1 MKIFQEIM
9 KKEKKKKTREIVEM
23 GRVGEGGEGRGSQS
37 SFSRLSICFR
47 SAVRK
52 IKSSSITTLEVIMN
66 ISEATLAPAISS
78 TRTAVFA

>member
-1 MKIFQEIM
+1 MVKIFQEIM
-9 KKEKKKKTREIVEM
+9 KKKKTRETVE
-23 GRVGEGGEGRGSQS
+23 RGRGGRGPV
-37 SFSRLSICFR
+37 FFFAPFDLFF

-52 IKSSSITTLEVIMN
+52 IKSSSITTLEVIMT

>member
-1 MKIFQEIM
+1 MVKIFQEIM
-9 KKEKKKKTREIVEM
+9 KKKKDPRNRRER
-23 GRVGEGGEGRGSQS
+23 GGRGGPV
-37 SFSRLSICFR
+37 FFFAPFDLFF

-52 IKSSSITTLEVIMN
+52 IKSSSITTLEVIMT

>member
-1 MKIFQEIM
+1 MVKIFQEIM
-9 KKEKKKKTREIVEM
+9 KKKKDPRNRRER
-23 GRVGEGGEGRGSQS
+23 GGEGGRGPV
-37 SFSRLSICFR
+37 FFFAPFDLFF

-52 IKSSSITTLEVIMN
+52 IKSSSITTLEVIMT

>member
-1 MKIFQEIM
+1 MVKIFQEIM
-9 KKEKKKKTREIVEM
+9 KKKKDPRNRRE
-23 GRVGEGGEGRGSQS
+23 RGGGGGGPV
-37 SFSRLSICFR
+37 FFFAPFDLFF

-52 IKSSSITTLEVIMN
+52 IKSSSITTLEVIMT